1 MSRRIRYAGAVTAV
15 TLVLSAMMAPTATAS
30 QQPNPNRTYI
40 VDCVGDLQFKP
51 KEIIIACA
59 DAGVAFSNITW
70 SRWNN
75 HRAVGRGTLSVNTCE
90 PTCAD
95 GNFVT
100 YRGVRLTLGGSASG
114 PGFGTF
120 VNVFSQ
126 LDGDFGANLGP
137 ALASRATWKLDNA
150 IGEK

>member
-15 TLVLSAMMAPTATAS
+15 ALVLSAMVAPTATAT

-75 HRAVGRGTLSVNTCE
+75 NRAVGRGTLSVNTCE

-100 YRGVRLTLGGSASG
+100 YRRVRLTLGGSASG

-137 ALASRATWKLDNA
+137 ALTSRATWQLDNPV
-150 IGEK
+150 GEK

>member
-1 MSRRIRYAGAVTAV
+1 MGFRSLSISLVAATVALGVLVAAPVT
-15 TLVLSAMMAPTATAS
+15 SAS
-30 QQPNPNRTYI
+30 ERPNPQRTYI
-40 VDCVGDLQFKP
+40 VDCVGDLQYKP

-75 HRAVGRGTLSVNTCE
+75 NRAVGRGTLSVNTCE

-100 YRGVRLTLGGSASG
+100 YRRVRLTLGGVASG

-126 LDGDFGANLGP
+126 LNGDFGADLGP
-137 ALASRATWKLDNA
+137 ALASSSTWKLDNP

>member
-1 MSRRIRYAGAVTAV
+1 
-15 TLVLSAMMAPTATAS
+15 
-30 QQPNPNRTYI
+30 
-40 VDCVGDLQFKP
+40 
-51 KEIIIACA
+51 
-59 DAGVAFSNITW
+59 
-70 SRWNN
+70 
-75 HRAVGRGTLSVNTCE
+75 VNTCE

-100 YRGVRLTLGGSASG
+100 YRRVRLTLGAPASG

-126 LDGDFGANLGP
+126 LNGDFGSDLGP
-137 ALASRATWKLDNA
+137 ALASSSTWKLDNP